1 MREHFPE
8 LGFQII
14 LELGFV
20 EQAAVFERIGEY
32 RFAAINARPGIRL
45 FQGVLPASIR
55 VYLFGHLR
63 VPPVHLLFYGIRVFR
78 VKCFPDGFL
87 VSGVSRVN
95 FFVAPGAVFPPGQR
109 FLRITPRAQP

>member
-45 FQGVLPASIR
+45 FQGVFPVAIR

-63 VPPVHLLFYGIRVFR
+63 VPPVHLLFYGTVMVC
-78 VKCFPDGFL
+78 VKLFPNGFL
-87 VSGVSRVN
+87 PSLVAGVYAAVT
-95 FFVAPGAVFPPGQR
+95 VAAIPPVFQW
-109 FLRITPRAQP
+109 FADIAPRAQS